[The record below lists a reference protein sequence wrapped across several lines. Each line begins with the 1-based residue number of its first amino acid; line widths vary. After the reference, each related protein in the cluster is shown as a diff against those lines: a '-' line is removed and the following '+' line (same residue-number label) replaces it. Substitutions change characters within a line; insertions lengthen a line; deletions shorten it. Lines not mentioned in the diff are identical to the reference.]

1 MNPYLDR
8 LKMQKP
14 ILQPLTELPEATY
27 VSFVSASGRGFP
39 EIDMPCVSFV
49 SDRGRAFSEIDMV
62 REFMEIDG
70 LSLEEARALAAVSIP
85 PRPPAE
91 LLAMIA
97 ELDQLIDRY
106 CAAAH
111 LSQEA
116 AARLKAARN
125 TQAIASIPESLAWFR
140 RALSGEKS
148 ER

>member
-14 ILQPLTELPEATY
+14 IPQPLTELTEATY
-27 VSFVSASGRGFP
+27 VSFVSASGRAFP
-39 EIDMPCVSFV
+39 EIDIPSVSFGSAV
-49 SDRGRAFSEIDMV
+49 GSPFSEIGMV

-70 LSLEEARALAAVSIP
+70 LSLEEAQALAAVSIP
-85 PRPPAE
+85 PRPSAE
-91 LLAMIA
+91 WLAMIA

-140 RALSGEKS
+140 RALSGEKL

>member
-8 LKMQKP
+8 LKIQKP
-14 ILQPLTELPEATY
+14 TPQPLTKLTEDTY

-39 EIDMPCVSFV
+39 EIDMPSVSSV
-49 SDRGRAFSEIDMV
+49 SGRGSPFSEIDMV
-62 REFMEIDG
+62 HEFMAIDG

-85 PRPPAE
+85 PRPAAE
-91 LLAMIA
+91 WLTMIA

-116 AARLKAARN
+116 AARIKAARD
-125 TQAIASIPESLAWFR
+125 TQALASIPESVAWFR
-140 RALSGEKS
+140 RALSGKKS